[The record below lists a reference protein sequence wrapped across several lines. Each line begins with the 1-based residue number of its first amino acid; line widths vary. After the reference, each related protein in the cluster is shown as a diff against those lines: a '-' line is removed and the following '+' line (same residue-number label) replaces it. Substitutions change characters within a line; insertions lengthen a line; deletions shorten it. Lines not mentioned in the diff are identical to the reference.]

1 MKIHLTGGK
10 RYRDDRTG
18 REYYFDWER
27 FSGTVFEAGDQGRA
41 IIKVKARLA
50 EAAQISEEDVGSHL
64 KDRRFS
70 GAHFPA
76 HIGIIRSYGAVLA
89 GDEDAFLRPAV
100 PAEWPT
106 PEEMEA
112 LKLWE
117 EQELAVLNNDL
128 DEFGYES
135 DARQVVL
142 DVFAAL
148 WEILSLYRISD
159 GYNRRPDAGG
169 PEGAAEYFDV
179 LLGDAREKSLYTR
192 DMPGDTFDRLDD
204 ILRET
209 ERFVR
214 GFLFPGVDLRW
225 IGINP
230 RLNYYDP
237 VFDRLEAEPQP
248 GASDRFRYSRFGYR
262 PTRWDIRMR
271 RLYFSGLEGQGHGAV
286 MAYFQ
291 EELLDTLVKIFER
304 DLILPVD

>member
-27 FSGTVFEAGDQGRA
+27 FSNTVFEAGDRGRA
-41 IIKVKARLA
+41 IIKVETRLA
-50 EAAQISEEDVGSHL
+50 EVAHVSEKDVGSHL
-64 KDRRFS
+64 RDRRFS

-76 HIGIIRSYGAVLA
+76 NIGIIRSYGAVLV
-89 GDEDAFLRPAV
+89 GDEEAFLHPAP
-100 PAEWPT
+100 PAERPP

-117 EQELAVLNNDL
+117 EQELAVLDNDL

-159 GYNRRPDAGG
+159 GYNRRPGADG
-169 PEGAAEYFDV
+169 PEGAAEYFDA
-179 LLGDAREKSLYTR
+179 LLEDAREKSLR
-192 DMPGDTFDRLDD
+192 AREMPGDTFVCLDD

-209 ERFVR
+209 GRFVR

-225 IGINP
+225 IVINP

-237 VFDRLEAEPQP
+237 VFDRLEEEPP
-248 GASDRFRYSRFGYR
+248 LDASDRVRYSRFG
-262 PTRWDIRMR
+262 
-271 RLYFSGLEGQGHGAV
+271 
-286 MAYFQ
+286 
-291 EELLDTLVKIFER
+291 
-304 DLILPVD
+304 